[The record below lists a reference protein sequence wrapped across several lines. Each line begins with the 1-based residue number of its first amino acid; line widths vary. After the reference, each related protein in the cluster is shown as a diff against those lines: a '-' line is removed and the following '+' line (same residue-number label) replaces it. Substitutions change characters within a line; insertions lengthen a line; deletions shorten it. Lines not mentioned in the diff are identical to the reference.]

1 MEPGPSWPVE
11 PVPVQPVPAEPV
23 AAESAIPRQSGG
35 QRPAMDEGTRP
46 GAVHGLTDSLADDG
60 GTARL
65 VVPNIPLIR
74 SRSGGEQRATF
85 FELFFDL
92 VYVFAVTQL
101 SHYLLADLTWPGAGR
116 AAFML
121 VVIYWAWNYT
131 TWMANWFDPR
141 TVTVRLVLVFVMM
154 ASLLMAIAVPEGF
167 GGRGLLFAAS
177 YVTLQCAR
185 NGFVV
190 AVCPTGPFRRNF
202 AQILTWSLLTAPPW
216 ILGALVDG
224 NARWALWGVA
234 LVVDLAA
241 PLVLYWL
248 PGLGSTPT
256 SQWQVDGS
264 HFAERF
270 QLFVIIALGESIVL
284 AGATASESHLDVAVT
299 VALGVGF
306 LLSTALWW
314 LYFGQVSEVVARRI
328 GDSLPTEAG
337 RLGRDVYTYL
347 HLPIIAG
354 IVLAAVGLELVIAH
368 PSEPM
373 GRSGAL
379 VAFGGPALCLVG
391 LAACCAR
398 VGRPRAWWP
407 AGVAVALLAV
417 VPLVP
422 GLDRLAAMGILTAV
436 LAAAAALE
444 QSRGD
449 SVSPERLDE
458 DPAPSVP

>member
-1 MEPGPSWPVE
+1 MPP
-11 PVPVQPVPAEPV
+11 
-23 AAESAIPRQSGG
+23 ESAIPRQSGG
-35 QRPAMDEGTRP
+35 PRPATDDGTAT
-46 GAVHGLTDSLADDG
+46 GDGTSSDAVRGLTDDLADG
-60 GTARL
+60 GGAARL
-65 VVPNIPLIR
+65 IVPNIPLIR

-141 TVTVRLVLVFVMM
+141 TVTVRLVLVFVML

-167 GGRGLLFAAS
+167 GSRGLLFAAS
-177 YVTLQCAR
+177 YVALQCVR

-202 AQILTWSLLTAPPW
+202 GQILTWSLLTTPPW
-216 ILGALVDG
+216 ILGAVVDG
-224 NARWALWGVA
+224 NARWALWGAA
-234 LVVDLAA
+234 LLVDLVA
-241 PLVLYWL
+241 PLVLYWI

-284 AGATASESHLDVAVT
+284 AGATASEAHLDVAVT
-299 VALGVGF
+299 VALGVAF

-328 GDSLPTEAG
+328 GDSAPTEAG
-337 RLGRDVYTYL
+337 QLGRDVYTYL

-368 PSEPM
+368 PSESM
-373 GRSGAL
+373 GSSGAL

-407 AGVAVALLAV
+407 AGVAGALLAI
-417 VPLVP
+417 VPLVA
-422 GLDRLAAMGILTAV
+422 GLDRLAAMGILTAI
-436 LAAAAALE
+436 LAAAAAVE

-449 SVSPERLDE
+449 SASSDRLGE
-458 DPAPSVP
+458 DSAPSVP